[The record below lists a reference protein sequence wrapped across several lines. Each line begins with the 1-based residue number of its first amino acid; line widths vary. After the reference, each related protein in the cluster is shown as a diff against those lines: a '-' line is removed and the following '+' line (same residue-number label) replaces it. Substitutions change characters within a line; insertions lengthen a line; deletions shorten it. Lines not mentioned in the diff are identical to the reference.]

1 MHVFLIAEDDGC
13 IQDSEDP
20 ASSSPWWSD
29 LISDDE
35 INNIKHSGKM
45 LLLMDILRHCEVI
58 GDKLLVF
65 SQSLTSL
72 DLFEEFLAIEEF
84 KNQSRSADKTT
95 EVNDNFCHPIF

>member
-1 MHVFLIAEDDGC
+1 
-13 IQDSEDP
+13 
-20 ASSSPWWSD
+20 
-29 LISDDE
+29 
-35 INNIKHSGKM
+35 
-45 LLLMDILRHCEVI
+45 VI

-72 DLFEEFLAIEEF
+72 DLIEEFLAIEEF